1 MRHHILIGWTVMDGM
16 RETGRTVMRD
26 GYARPE
32 FETVAKPRVVTW
44 LRAGTDADVAKARE
58 YAAGEG
64 HAVFT
69 FPPKTKS
76 AEAQVKAMLMTAMGQ
91 A

>member
-1 MRHHILIGWTVMDGM
+1 MKYHILIGWTVMDGV
-16 RETGRTVMRD
+16 RETVRTVMRD

-44 LRAGTDADVAKARE
+44 LRSGTDADVAKARE

-64 HAVFT
+64 HTVYA
-69 FPPKTKS
+69 FPLRTKS
-76 AEAQVKAMLMTAMGQ
+76 GKAQLKALLMTAMGP

>member
-1 MRHHILIGWTVMDGM
+1 MKCHILIGWTVLDGM

-44 LRAGTDADVAKARE
+44 LRSGTAADIAKAKE

-64 HAVFT
+64 YTVYT
-69 FPPKTKS
+69 FPLRTKS
-76 AEAQVKAMLMTAMGQ
+76 AEAQVTAMLMTAMGQ